1 MKIAL
6 VTGASSGLGEEYV
19 RVIAEQ
25 YNDVEEIWVIAR
37 RTDRLEGLKEKYP
50 QKKIFPISLDLT
62 KHESYETLASM
73 LESEKPEI
81 KILVNNAGFG
91 TLGDFDTM
99 DMNTQTRMVDLNN
112 RALTAVT
119 SVSLPYMKKGS
130 FAVNV
135 CSIASFAP
143 NPRMTVYCSTKA
155 YVLSFSKSLRFEL
168 KKKGIN
174 VLAVCPGPMDT
185 EFLPAAGIQKGSSH
199 TFDTLPRVNPAMAA
213 ERSLYYASKGRGIYT
228 PRVFFK
234 LYRFLAKV
242 LPHGIVMHM
251 SKT

>member
-1 MKIAL
+1 
-6 VTGASSGLGEEYV
+6 
-19 RVIAEQ
+19 
-25 YNDVEEIWVIAR
+25 
-37 RTDRLEGLKEKYP
+37 
-50 QKKIFPISLDLT
+50 
-62 KHESYETLASM
+62 M

-99 DMNTQTRMVDLNN
+99 DMATQTRMVDLNN

-119 SVSLPYMKKGS
+119 LSALPYMTKGS
-130 FAVNV
+130 FVINV

-174 VLAVCPGPMDT
+174 VLALCPGPMDT
-185 EFLPAAGIQKGSSH
+185 EFLPSAGIEKGSSH
-199 TFDTLPRVNPAMAA
+199 TFDTLPRVNPEMAA
-213 ERSLYYASKGRGIYT
+213 EQSLYYASRGRGIYT

-234 LYRFLAKV
+234 FYRVMAKL
-242 LPHGIVMHM
+242 LPHGLVMHF

>member
-1 MKIAL
+1 MKIAV
-6 VTGASSGLGEEYV
+6 VTGASSGLGEEFV
-19 RVIAEQ
+19 RVISEK
-25 YNDVEEIWVIAR
+25 YDEIEEIWVIAR
-37 RTDRLEGLKEKYP
+37 RTERLDALKERFP
-50 QKKIFPISLDLT
+50 NKKIFPISLDLT
-62 KHESYETLASM
+62 KHESYETLSEM
-73 LESEKPEI
+73 LESEKPEV

-91 TLGDFDTM
+91 TLGSFEEM

-130 FAVNV
+130 FILNV

-143 NPRMTVYCSTKA
+143 TARMAVYCSTKS
-155 YVLSFSKSLRFEL
+155 YVLAFSKALRFEL

-174 VLAVCPGPMDT
+174 VLALCPGPMDT
-185 EFLPAAGIQKGSSH
+185 EFLPTAGIEKGRSH
-199 TFDTLPRVNPAMAA
+199 TFDTLPRVNPAVAA
-213 ERSLYYASKGRGIYT
+213 EKALRHASKGRGIYT
-228 PRVFFK
+228 PRAFYK